1 MYNFE
6 KLKAWQEAM
15 KLSEM
20 AYEASKKLPAE
31 EKFALSDQL
40 RRASTSICLNI
51 AEGSGS
57 KSRKVF
63 ASFLEIAIKSLYETI
78 TIFKLIENLFKINC
92 SKELEQCDLANKL
105 LHGLINSIRPGQP
118 DN

>member
-6 KLKAWQEAM
+6 KLLVWQEAM

-20 AYEASKKLPAE
+20 AYEIAKKLPVE

-40 RRASTSICLNI
+40 RRASTSVCLNI

-57 KSRKVF
+57 KSRKFF
-63 ASFLEIAIKSLYETI
+63 ASFIEISIKSLYETI
-78 TIFKLIENLFKINC
+78 TIFKLIERIYKVNC
-92 SKELEQCDLANKL
+92 TKELEQCDLINKL
-105 LHGLINSIRPGQP
+105 AHGLLNSIKP
-118 DN
+118 D